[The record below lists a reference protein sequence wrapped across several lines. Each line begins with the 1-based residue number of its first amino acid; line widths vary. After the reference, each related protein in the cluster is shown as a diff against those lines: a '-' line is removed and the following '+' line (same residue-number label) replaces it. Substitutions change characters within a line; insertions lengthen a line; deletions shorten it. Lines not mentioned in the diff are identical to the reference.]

1 MKNKLGIVAVC
12 TMGLLLSNP
21 CYSSDMRDDG
31 GPSWFKKVFVL
42 GLLASSGFATPQD
55 FPTLNPYKELNMS
68 AYLRTNYDSDMPPGL
83 RATPKYSYATYSSTT
98 ASPNPVFGDTYCLM
112 QQAKVERS
120 FEIRRTANA
129 MFLAAQRP
137 DIPDPEKYAML
148 ASAIK
153 IELAS
158 HMLEMEAAK
167 FAASNGFYLS
177 TGCAIP
183 TPMEG
188 KEGAL

>member
-1 MKNKLGIVAVC
+1 MKNKLGVITIC

-21 CYSSDMRDDG
+21 SYSSDMRDDG

-42 GLLASSGFATPQD
+42 GLLASSGLATPQEI
-55 FPTLNPYKELNMS
+55 PVLNPYKELNMS
-68 AYLRTNYDSDMPPGL
+68 AYFKVNYDSDMPPGV
-83 RATPKYSYATYSSTT
+83 RATQKYTYTNYSGSRYNT
-98 ASPNPVFGDTYCLM
+98 PNLVYGDTYCLM

-120 FEIRRTANA
+120 FEIRRTANG
-129 MFLAAQRP
+129 MLLAAQRP
-137 DIPDPEKYAML
+137 DIPDPERYAML

-167 FAASNGFYLS
+167 FAASNGFYLEV
-177 TGCAIP
+177 GCAIP
-183 TPMEG
+183 TPSEG
-188 KEGAL
+188 K